1 MRFGGFNLKFK
12 VVYDVTKIEEEII
25 DAASFDEAESI
36 WLNKGM
42 DARLYCIKDE
52 NGKEVIYD

>member
-1 MRFGGFNLKFK
+1 MKFK

-25 DAASFDEAESI
+25 DADSFDEAESI

-42 DARLYCIKDE
+42 DARLYYIADE